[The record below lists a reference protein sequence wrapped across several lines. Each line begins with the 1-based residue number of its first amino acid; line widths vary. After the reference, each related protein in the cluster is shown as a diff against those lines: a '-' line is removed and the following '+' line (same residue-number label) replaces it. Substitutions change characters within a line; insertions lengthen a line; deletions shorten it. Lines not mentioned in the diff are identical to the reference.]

1 MNLTFRRDPS
11 VGGGGVDGL
20 PSSFSISPG
29 RIQELLIPLRGRE
42 EEVYMECSRGLFRV
56 TSRSSTI

>member
-1 MNLTFRRDPS
+1 MEA
-11 VGGGGVDGL
+11 L
-20 PSSFSISPG
+20 PSSFSVFPR